1 MLVEQLLELE
11 EVSMAHEVF
20 LKQYADKSK
29 PKELWKAWTKGQRG
43 GIKWDILVVQL
54 IY

>member
-1 MLVEQLLELE
+1 MTY
-11 EVSMAHEVF
+11 EVL
-20 LKQYADKSK
+20 LKQYTNKPK